1 MNYILCSHI
10 FRSNAIEFFQLLISP
25 CPLVGII
32 ILVHPLK
39 LGIDMLQTVN
49 RTRLYAVYQGINLTF
64 GSYQSGNIHPFAAT
78 DRCIGL
84 QPGTNLFIVMKTDTF
99 QTFDNRIAKKLV
111 NGYLIKADT
120 FHQSR
125 VAYLGTVKR
134 INIGKFAGGITQI
147 F

>member
-25 CPLVGII
+25 CPLIGII
-32 ILVHPLK
+32 IPVHPLK

-84 QPGTNLFIVMKTDTF
+84 QPGTNLFIGMKT
-99 QTFDNRIAKKLV
+99 
-111 NGYLIKADT
+111 DT

-125 VAYLGTVKR
+125 IAYLGTVKR
-134 INIGKFAGGITQI
+134 INVGKFAGGITQI
-147 F
+147 L